1 VGFEF
6 GTMIAAGYLLG
17 SVPTS
22 YLAARWSRGIDI
34 REYGSGNVGASN
46 LLSATSKRVA
56 APVFL
61 FDLLKGWLTVWVA
74 WRLGM
79 GITEQMVVGLATI
92 GGHNWPVFLRFRG
105 GRGVVTTMGVALIVP
120 LLNNLVSWGAVILI
134 TVILNAV
141 VWVSSFFKQ
150 GSLGVFIAAAGLPLV
165 SWIFAASL
173 PFTLGCFGMFLML
186 VIRRLTAPQPVTSS
200 SLSRSQVLVNR
211 LLFDRDIRERSVWM
225 SRVQA
230 QEEKQKRPAGNNKQ

>member
-1 VGFEF
+1 MGFEF
-6 GTMIAAGYLLG
+6 GLLIAVAYLLG
-17 SVPTS
+17 SVPSS

-46 LLSATSKRVA
+46 LLSATSRRVA

-61 FDLLKGWLTVWVA
+61 FDLLKGWIVVWAA

-79 GITEQMVVGLATI
+79 GITEQAVVGLAAI

-105 GRGVVTTMGVALIVP
+105 GRGVITTMGVAFIIP
-120 LLNNLVSWGAVILI
+120 LLNNLVSWGTIILF

-141 VWVSSFFKQ
+141 VWVSSFFKR

-165 SWIFAASL
+165 SWVFTASP
-173 PFTLGCFGMFLML
+173 PFTLGCSGMFLVL
-186 VIRRLTAPQPVTSS
+186 VIRRLTAPQPVTVSS
-200 SLSRSQVLVNR
+200 MSRKQVLVNR
-211 LLFDRDIRERSVWM
+211 FFFDRDIREKNVWI
-225 SRVQA
+225 SRVNER
-230 QEEKQKRPAGNNKQ
+230 EEKQESLVGNKK